1 VHLTSAETDIVIAA
15 APALATLAGVGV
27 GAWLTGRQQGKSERK
42 TADDRLRRDVAELLA
57 ACTSLMLSM
66 QASRQRQETPDAKYH
81 RVLKVIFD
89 FVAHLDPA
97 AWKDWKTARD
107 NGLPAM
113 AGAGSELIVFDRAA
127 TQEALTAFTPTA
139 ASFYRAVAG
148 LRLQVT
154 TNSRASLASTI
165 QGWGEVSY

>member
-66 QASRQRQETPDAKYH
+66 QALRQRQETPEAKYH
-81 RVLKVIFD
+81 RVL
-89 FVAHLDPA
+89 
-97 AWKDWKTARD
+97 R
-107 NGLPAM
+107 
-113 AGAGSELIVFDRAA
+113 
-127 TQEALTAFTPTA
+127 
-139 ASFYRAVAG
+139 
-148 LRLQVT
+148 
-154 TNSRASLASTI
+154 
-165 QGWGEVSY
+165 